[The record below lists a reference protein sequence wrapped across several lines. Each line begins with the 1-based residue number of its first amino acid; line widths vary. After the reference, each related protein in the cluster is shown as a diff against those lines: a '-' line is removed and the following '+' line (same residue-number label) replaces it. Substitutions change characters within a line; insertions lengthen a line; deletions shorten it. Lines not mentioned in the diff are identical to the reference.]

1 VQGAAETLPVRAL
14 PDPWLRWG
22 PATVEVVKRVLVTG
36 MSGAGK
42 SSLLAE
48 LAGRGHRIVDTD
60 YGDYYEVVDSER
72 LWRED
77 RIDALLS
84 EDGVGLLFVQGT
96 TRNQVQFY
104 SRFDHIVLLSAPA
117 EILVERLARRTDNP
131 YGKDPTELA
140 ETLEYLE
147 TVEPLLRASATLEVV
162 TTVSVAQV
170 ADIVLA
176 HVL

>member
-1 VQGAAETLPVRAL
+1 
-14 PDPWLRWG
+14 
-22 PATVEVVKRVLVTG
+22 
-36 MSGAGK
+36 MSGTGK
-42 SSLLAE
+42 SSLLGE
-48 LAGRGHRIVDTD
+48 LAARGHRTVDTD
-60 YGDYYEVVDSER
+60 YGDYHATVDGEW

-84 EDGVGLLFVQGT
+84 EEGSGLLFVQGT
-96 TRNQVQFY
+96 TRNQVKFY
-104 SRFDHIVLLSAPA
+104 PRFDHIVLLSAPA
-117 EILVERLARRTDNP
+117 EILVERLAGRTNNP

-147 TVEPLLRASATLEVV
+147 TVEPLLREAATLEVV
-162 TTVSVAQV
+162 TTVPVTQV

>member
-1 VQGAAETLPVRAL
+1 M
-14 PDPWLRWG
+14 
-22 PATVEVVKRVLVTG
+22 KRVLITG
-36 MSGAGK
+36 MSGTGK
-42 SSLLAE
+42 SSLLGE
-48 LAGRGHRIVDTD
+48 LAARGHRTVDTD
-60 YGDYYEVVDSER
+60 YGDYHATVDGEW

-84 EDGVGLLFVQGT
+84 EEGSGLLFVQGT
-96 TRNQVQFY
+96 TRNQVKFY
-104 SRFDHIVLLSAPA
+104 PRFDHIVLLSAPA
-117 EILVERLARRTDNP
+117 EILVERLAGRTNNP

-147 TVEPLLRASATLEVV
+147 TVEPLLREAATLEVV
-162 TTVSVAQV
+162 TTVPVTQV